1 MTILKRTGSSILDE
15 VTEGRCTECRCRIRQ
30 ESFGPEI
37 GHAED
42 CAWTMHDG
50 DDRTAQPSPE
60 GDLDYN
66 ATLALAL
73 MPDLTDANAKQVG
86 ALIADRLALKARVAE
101 LEAAACARLR
111 EFDEATADNIESQ
124 AYNGLARGHAPRVD
138 DKTSSTREAVVEIVG
153 MIDARI
159 ERCAVEKRTPGYD
172 PERVVCASNELVDL
186 AKEIDEWW
194 TKRIESQ
201 NASADTFVTSTPAPV
216 SVKSTDANAAA
227 STPSATNEPRSS
239 DAPAVIV
246 RATSTEAD
254 VQAAIR
260 DAVSSGRGLT
270 ITENG
275 ITRMQ
280 IAARRPVQ
288 VCTSCNDTHRW
299 PSGNM
304 CTACPRPC
312 EKCRGKNDLGNRT
325 GPYCDETPCSCECH
339 AHHTQYAARR
349 ERVPRPSEAICTC
362 GGGLGHKPGCP
373 GLAAEVPDLVSRPND
388 AHVESQPVMAGEKGF
403 V

>member
-1 MTILKRTGSSILDE
+1 MTEAHWKPSEAPT
-15 VTEGRCTECRCRIRQ
+15 CRVC
-30 ESFGPEI
+30 ESAI
-37 GHAED
+37 YVCD
-42 CAWTMHDG
+42 SW
-50 DDRTAQPSPE
+50 
-60 GDLDYN
+60 
-66 ATLALAL
+66 
-73 MPDLTDANAKQVG
+73 
-86 ALIADRLALKARVAE
+86 ADRRPVPCAGYDLRKAEARVAE
-101 LEAAACARLR
+101 LEAAFAEESWRRWQADAIQVERAAAEAATSRVAELEAEHGEDQGVIRVWRGRTERAEARVAEL
-111 EFDEATADNIESQ
+111 EAAHQRADNIESQ

-138 DKTSSTREAVVEIVG
+138 DNASSTREAVVEIVG

-239 DAPAVIV
+239 NAPAVID

-260 DAVSSGRGLT
+260 DAVVSGRGLT
-270 ITENG
+270 IAENG

-288 VCTSCNDTHRW
+288 DYDDSDYPLFEPGWKVVQPDGYIVAEGTRQFCEGAMFALKAYTTSDAYSVEQNDA
-299 PSGNM
+299 
-304 CTACPRPC
+304 CTA
-312 EKCRGKNDLGNRT
+312 K
-325 GPYCDETPCSCECH
+325 
-339 AHHTQYAARR
+339 
-349 ERVPRPSEAICTC
+349 
-362 GGGLGHKPGCP
+362 
-373 GLAAEVPDLVSRPND
+373 AEV
-388 AHVESQPVMAGEKGF
+388 K
-403 V
+403 